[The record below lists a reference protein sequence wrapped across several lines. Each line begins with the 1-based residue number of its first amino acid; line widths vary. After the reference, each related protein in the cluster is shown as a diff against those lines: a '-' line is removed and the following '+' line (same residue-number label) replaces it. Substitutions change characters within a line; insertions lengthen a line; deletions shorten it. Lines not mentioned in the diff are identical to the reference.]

1 MKISV
6 ITVCLNSAKTIEQT
20 IQSVIGQ
27 DDTDFEYI
35 IIDGGSED
43 GTLDIIEKYR
53 KNITILISELDNGIY
68 DAMNKGITLASGE
81 VIGIINSD
89 DWYEPGALKNVR
101 KCFQKS
107 DADIVYGRLRLIFED
122 ETSYIQTPSN
132 IEKIRYEM
140 SIPHPTVFV
149 RKEIYEKYGMFQME
163 YKIAADYELMLRL
176 YISGVKFIY
185 DDNVFA
191 NFRIG
196 GVSDQQR
203 RKCGEETQMIA
214 QKYLHFTPLI
224 YRKYCRDIIL
234 HRWKVLRFLKM
245 LDKFPH
251 MLFDTLNKSMG
262 VSIYDEIAV
271 FGAGEL
277 GIRSVRAL
285 TKSGIE
291 SLVLIDNDRKKWDAF
306 IEHIRVCSPENL
318 KEFNGVLLLMVE
330 KFTDEILSQIEKIR
344 NEELYCIT
352 WEEIVTEVGLQKL
365 DNSLFD

>member
-1 MKISV
+1 
-6 ITVCLNSAKTIEQT
+6 
-20 IQSVIGQ
+20 
-27 DDTDFEYI
+27 
-35 IIDGGSED
+35 
-43 GTLDIIEKYR
+43 
-53 KNITILISELDNGIY
+53 
-68 DAMNKGITLASGE
+68 
-81 VIGIINSD
+81 
-89 DWYEPGALKNVR
+89 
-101 KCFQKS
+101 
-107 DADIVYGRLRLIFED
+107 
-122 ETSYIQTPSN
+122 
-132 IEKIRYEM
+132 
-140 SIPHPTVFV
+140 
-149 RKEIYEKYGMFQME
+149 
-163 YKIAADYELMLRL
+163 
-176 YISGVKFIY
+176 
-185 DDNVFA
+185 
-191 NFRIG
+191 
-196 GVSDQQR
+196 
-203 RKCGEETQMIA
+203 
-214 QKYLHFTPLI
+214 
-224 YRKYCRDIIL
+224 
-234 HRWKVLRFLKM
+234 
-245 LDKFPH
+245 